1 MTITGL
7 EVYFIVA
14 TIYLNKATRLDLTAQ
29 MSIELDTFIH
39 GVYRI
44 ASPFFIIHTIYRTML
59 LNYY

>member
-44 ASPFFIIHTIYRTML
+44 ASPFFYNTHNI
-59 LNYY
+59 